1 MLRVVELFEQP
12 DEKLFVELVGA
23 LRIDDVDVEDVLSGR
38 RPLEVLGVKC
48 SVLYSR
54 FWLKC

>member
-23 LRIDDVDVEDVLSGR
+23 LRIDDVDVEDVLSG
-38 RPLEVLGVKC
+38 
-48 SVLYSR
+48 
-54 FWLKC
+54 